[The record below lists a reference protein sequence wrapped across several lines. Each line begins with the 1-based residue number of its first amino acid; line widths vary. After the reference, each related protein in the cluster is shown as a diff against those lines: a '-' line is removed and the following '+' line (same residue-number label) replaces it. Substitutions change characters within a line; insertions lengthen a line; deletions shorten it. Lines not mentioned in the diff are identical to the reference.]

1 MAVCG
6 DMLSG
11 RSLVGVIGRWGRAD
25 LLVDEGVEAD
35 VRAPTEA
42 ALAHWAVVL
51 PQEIIDLPYNRDK
64 KRMLASVEN
73 VNKFS
78 ETIIS
83 HFTFSWEHIINNK
96 IMRGDVIPKHY

>member
-1 MAVCG
+1 MRSKINSVSVSFSGDKDRWLISHLTLKAVCG

-11 RSLVGVIGRWGRAD
+11 RAPVGLIGRQGGAD

-51 PQEIIDLPYNRDK
+51 PQEIIHLPCEGAK
-64 KRMLASVEN
+64 EIVSV
-73 VNKFS
+73 V
-78 ETIIS
+78 
-83 HFTFSWEHIINNK
+83 
-96 IMRGDVIPKHY
+96 